1 MEKHQI
7 SELMETTMQ
16 KVREMVDAN
25 TIIGQPIITQDGIT
39 LIPVSKVTFGF
50 AGGGSDF
57 AKKATTAP
65 ANFGGGAG
73 AGVNIIPVAF
83 IVVKNDNV
91 RLLHVSPPGNS
102 TVDRIIDTVP
112 DIIDKVTDFMD
123 KNKGEGISGI
133 DKLNVDDIEKTDY

>member
-7 SELMETTMQ
+7 NDLMETTMQ

-25 TIIGQPIITQDGIT
+25 TIVGQPIMTADGIT

-57 AKKATTAP
+57 AKKTGTQ
-65 ANFGGGAG
+65 NGFGGGAG

-91 RLLHVSPPGNS
+91 KMLHVSPPGNS

-112 DIIDKVTDFMD
+112 DIIDKVTDFMSKD
-123 KNKGEGISGI
+123 KDESISGI
-133 DKLNVDDIEKTDY
+133 DTLDVDKMDD